1 MIEETIQDLKDFKET
16 VDGLDK
22 TTKLIPPITK
32 EDVKNLENKLCPRTY
47 ISSNDSRLN
56 YTFCKEEDIQVKNNL
71 PEIIGRE
78 MFDYGVV
85 IKKGKEETEKDC
97 GTLDTTAPLSYATI
111 NNTETGE
118 LWYRESMPNLP
129 EDFYGI
135 IARYTWGQ
143 PQTKKSIKNEVK
155 KIKKNPK
162 KPIPQGL
169 TVLKGKFS
177 VSFD

>member
-1 MIEETIQDLKDFKET
+1 MIEETIEEVKEFKTIIDE
-16 VDGLDK
+16 LDK
-22 TTKLIPPITK
+22 TAKLIPPITPD
-32 EDVKNLENKLCPRTY
+32 DVMGLENKLCPRTY

-56 YTFCKEEDIQVKNNL
+56 YTFCKEEDIKEKNNL

-85 IKKGKEETEKDC
+85 IKEGEKETEKDC
-97 GTLDTTAPLSYATI
+97 GTLDTTAPLSYASI
-111 NNTETGE
+111 NDAKSGE
-118 LWYRESMPNLP
+118 LWYRETYPDLP

-169 TVLKGKFS
+169 TILKGKFS